1 MTVETLPTF
10 PSAAETA
17 KTTARSM
24 MPRDFGRA
32 SGQRLVFPEP
42 EPQQAPPVRWPRVFP
57 SLEPVTVTIIHAVP
71 LS

>member
-42 EPQQAPPVRWPRVFP
+42 EPQPQEAPPVCWPRVFP
-57 SLEPVTVTIIHAVP
+57 SL
-71 LS
+71 